1 MKQYFSFKKSCLLA
15 FCWGKKRM
23 NQSKF
28 ERQPS
33 QTLSKWENRQY
44 RSREMLWAE
53 IFFSAMQ
60 FREPQPLEI
69 KAKCCYSFGH
79 DKPQRNDILL
89 QKGLAHLFSSPMNFL
104 HKATHFKQQYHE
116 WCHCFLFTVLKKI
129 NQHV

>member
-1 MKQYFSFKKSCLLA
+1 MKQYFRFKKSCLLA
-15 FCWGKKRM
+15 FCWEKKRM

-44 RSREMLWAE
+44 RSREMWAV

-104 HKATHFKQQYHE
+104 HKATHFKQAVS
-116 WCHCFLFTVLKKI
+116 WMMPLFSFYSSKKI